1 MTSEIR
7 HKYHSFGCYCI
18 TISPEMQISPFDKK
32 YEIWYAYAKEMIFM
46 PKSDNQKLKLL
57 YIRDYLERESD
68 ERHPVGAQELIDML
82 ARHGIECERKSI
94 YSDIRALQDF
104 GIDILNRRGKNGG
117 YYIASRNFE
126 LPELKLLI
134 DAVQSSRFLTER
146 KSRELIKKLCQECN
160 RHDESL
166 MHRDVVIDRRV
177 KSMNETIYYNVD
189 TIQDAISRGVQ
200 ITFRYFDWGID
211 GKRCYRDKDYQASP
225 NGLCQDNENSYLLA
239 QSPRHGVTPYRV
251 DRMTDILLTEEK
263 RVPCPELTG
272 PRLVEHANQLFQ
284 MYAGNRASVKL
295 RFHRSL
301 VNVVIDRFGHDI
313 LLIPDGEDHFTFTVN
328 VAVSPMFLSWVIG
341 FGEKGK
347 IVYPQSVVEEC
358 RKLAQT
364 AIEQHDS

>member
-1 MTSEIR
+1 
-7 HKYHSFGCYCI
+7 
-18 TISPEMQISPFDKK
+18 
-32 YEIWYAYAKEMIFM
+32 M

-57 YIRDYLERESD
+57 YIRDYLERNSNE
-68 ERHPVGAQELIDML
+68 EHPVGAQELIDML
-82 ARHGIECERKSI
+82 SNHGIDCERKSI

-117 YYIASRNFE
+117 YYIGSRNFE

-134 DAVQSSRFLTER
+134 DAVQSSRFLTEK
-146 KSRELIKKLCQECN
+146 KSRELISKLLKECN
-160 RHDESL
+160 RYDARL

-177 KSMNETIYYNVD
+177 KSMNEPIYYNVD

-200 ITFRYFDWGID
+200 LTFRYFDWGIA

-225 NGLCQDNENSYLLA
+225 YGLCQDNENCYLLA
-239 QSPRHGVTPYRV
+239 HSPRHGVTPYRV

-328 VAVSPMFLSWVIG
+328 VAVSPRFLSWVIG